1 MENIK
6 ILRLAF
12 VLAIGFIEICGLEA
26 QTWPPV
32 TIQKNQ
38 NFQYSN
44 YQFTPLAVNPAL
56 AGSDGLYRFSSMIG
70 DKFNDVYGLAST
82 QLNFSSEYTI
92 MKGFKSNDKVGIGV
106 SVDLIGFAG
115 FYPLPKPLPK
125 PLPNGTNYSFGA
137 AYHYSLNGSA
147 TDFLSFGIQ
156 YNSDSRY
163 FVEEPIEPSIS
174 SVNLIGDPDIDLFN
188 LQNTTFY
195 DRTEKSNLS
204 VGLLYKS
211 TIGHQTKSFGISTY
225 RLNSVLATIPK
236 KPNLNR
242 YGVNIHGSY
251 DIDIYKNISITPGF
265 FYSNFEFSKLLNIN
279 TNVSYWINKE
289 KMTKVYLGL
298 GVTDME
304 KTIIYAGATFKGINI
319 GLAYDWG
326 RKPAENNYGVQ
337 KGLELCASYTGLAKN
352 HK

>member
-1 MENIK
+1 MKNIYLLRVTFGLVVAFFQMFEVGAQ
-6 ILRLAF
+6 IL
-12 VLAIGFIEICGLEA
+12 
-26 QTWPPV
+26 PPV
-32 TIQKNQ
+32 TINKNQ

-44 YQFTPLAVNPAL
+44 YQFAPLAVNPAL
-56 AGSDGLYRFSSMIG
+56 VGSDGLYRFSSMISS
-70 DKFNDVYGLAST
+70 KFNDVYRLPSS

-92 MKGFKSNDKVGIGV
+92 IKGFKSTDKVGIGV
-106 SVDLIGFAG
+106 SADLIGFAG
-115 FYPLPKPLPK
+115 FYPLPK

-137 AYHYSLNGSA
+137 AYHYSLNTAA

-174 SVNLIGDPDIDLFN
+174 SVNPIGDPDIDLFN

-195 DRTEKSNLS
+195 DRTEKSNWS

-225 RLNSVLATIPK
+225 KLNSVLATLPT

-242 YGVNIHGSY
+242 YGFNAHGSY
-251 DIDIYKNISITPGF
+251 DINLYKNISITPGF

-289 KMTKVYLGL
+289 KMSKVYLGL
-298 GVTDME
+298 GITDI
-304 KTIIYAGATFKGINI
+304 KRTIIYAGGVFRGINLS
-319 GLAYDWG
+319 LAYDINTMSDDQFSSIQSG
-326 RKPAENNYGVQ
+326 I
-337 KGLELCASYTGLAKN
+337 ELGASYTGLARKN
-352 HK
+352 K